1 MAPVP
6 VNNPPE
12 DWVSPAERRR
22 QQEANGH
29 AENGH
34 AVDDDPADATLMGD
48 IVARDVVVLGPAYNA
63 AQGKDICRRV
73 AAGESL
79 KQICSARGHPD
90 LATVMGW
97 LFLDEVE
104 VFTSQYLNARSA
116 RLELMMDEVVAIA
129 DDLAVPPAVQP
140 QSQLPTKTTDADADA
155 DKEKPSKPEPPAIP
169 EKDRLA
175 IAKLRIETRRWLID
189 KQLKAAPGTDTEET
203 GRLVPSEILFDGVGA

>member
-1 MAPVP
+1 MHTA
-6 VNNPPE
+6 
-12 DWVSPAERRR
+12 
-22 QQEANGH
+22 QCK
-29 AENGH
+29 
-34 AVDDDPADATLMGD
+34 
-48 IVARDVVVLGPAYNA
+48 ARTCVR
-63 AQGKDICRRV
+63 DICRRV

-79 KQICSARGHPD
+79 KQICGVRGHPE

-104 VFTSQYLNARSA
+104 VFTVQYLNARSA

-129 DDLAVPPAVQP
+129 DDLAAPPAAQP
-140 QSQLPTKTTDADADA
+140 PTENVDGDEGE
-155 DKEKPSKPEPPAIP
+155 EKPFTPEPPAMP

-189 KQLKAAPGTDTEET
+189 KQLKPAPGTDTEET